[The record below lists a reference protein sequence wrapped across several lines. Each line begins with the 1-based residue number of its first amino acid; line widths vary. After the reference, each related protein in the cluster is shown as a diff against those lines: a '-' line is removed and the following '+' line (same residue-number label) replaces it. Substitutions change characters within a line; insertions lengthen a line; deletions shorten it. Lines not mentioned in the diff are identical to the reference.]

1 MKKTSGFTLVELLLA
16 LAVIGI
22 VTAIAAPAYLGQRA
36 RTRDQAAM
44 ANAQALVG
52 DLVAGYDR
60 CRELGLD
67 VGSPETFTKH
77 VLGSASLPRIPAY
90 WRTRNPWSPRQN
102 GYGEVLAETSVQGD
116 VTCGQAAPNTLG
128 QVQVGYLPAGSGGP
142 GCLVTAVYLRRPLDA
157 DPAGAPKHVYVTVCG
172 LD

>member
-1 MKKTSGFTLVELLLA
+1 MKKQAGFTLVELLLA
-16 LAVIGI
+16 LAIIGI

-60 CRELGLD
+60 CRELGLAVD
-67 VGSPETFTKH
+67 SPDAFTTH
-77 VLGSASLPRIPAY
+77 VLGSASSPRIPAY

-116 VTCGQAAPNTLG
+116 ATRGKATPDTLG

-157 DPAGAPKHVYVTVCG
+157 DPAGVPEHVYATMCG

>member
-1 MKKTSGFTLVELLLA
+1 MKKQAGFTLVELLLA
-16 LAVIGI
+16 LAIIGI

-60 CRELGLD
+60 CRELGLAMD
-67 VGSPETFTKH
+67 SPDTFTTQ
-77 VLGSASLPRIPAY
+77 VLGSASSPRIPAY

-116 VTCGQAAPNTLG
+116 ATRGKATPDTLG

-142 GCLVTAVYLRRPLDA
+142 GCLVTAVYMSRPLREGVEGTMD
-157 DPAGAPKHVYVTVCG
+157 HVYCNICG

>member
-1 MKKTSGFTLVELLLA
+1 MKKQTGFTLIELLLA

-52 DLVAGYDR
+52 DLVAGYDQ
-60 CRELGLD
+60 CRELGLAMN
-67 VGSPETFTKH
+67 SPASFTTH
-77 VLGSASLPRIPAY
+77 VLGTASLPRIPAY

-102 GYGEVLAETSVQGD
+102 GYGEVLTETSVQGD
-116 VTCGQAAPNTLG
+116 VTRGKAAPATLG
-128 QVQVGYLPAGSGGP
+128 QVQVGYLPAGSSGP
-142 GCLVTAVYLRRPLDA
+142 GCLVTAVYLRRSLGEGQEGGP
-157 DPAGAPKHVYVTVCG
+157 GHVYATVCG

>member
-60 CRELGLD
+60 CRELGLAMN
-67 VGSPETFTKH
+67 SPASFTTH
-77 VLGSASLPRIPAY
+77 VLGTASSPRIPAY
-90 WRTRNPWSPRQN
+90 WRTRNPWSVRQN
-102 GYGEVLAETSVQGD
+102 GYGKVLTETSVQGD
-116 VTCGQAAPNTLG
+116 VTRGQAAPDTLG

-142 GCLVTAVYLRRPLDA
+142 GCLVTAVYLRRSMQEGLEGEA
-157 DPAGAPKHVYVTVCG
+157 EHVYCNVTGV
-172 LD
+172 D

>member
-1 MKKTSGFTLVELLLA
+1 MKKQTGFTLIELLLA

-67 VGSPETFTKH
+67 MNSPASFTTH
-77 VLGSASLPRIPAY
+77 VLGTASSPRIPAY

-102 GYGEVLAETSVQGD
+102 GYGAVLTETSIQGD
-116 VTCGQAAPNTLG
+116 VTRGMAVRDTLG
-128 QVQVGYLPAGSGGP
+128 QVQVGYLPAGSGGA
-142 GCLVTAVYLRRPLDA
+142 GCLVTAVYLSRVLREGLEG
-157 DPAGAPKHVYVTVCG
+157 DPEHMYATVCG